1 MKRHERRWHALVAVQ
16 IVALVMLGALS
27 GCAQRTL
34 VQRIDSAAKL
44 IDGSSKTLQATQQA
58 HILSST
64 KAQAIHDQQAN
75 ALRLVNAARENMVA
89 EPENSKAMLD
99 AASKL
104 NDQTAKDLTNAMEAQ
119 QK

>member
-1 MKRHERRWHALVAVQ
+1 MKKHSKEWAASVLLFMVV
-16 IVALVMLGALS
+16 LFTLGAMA
-27 GCAQRTL
+27 GCSQRTL

-64 KAQAIHDQQAN
+64 KAQAIHDQQAT

-89 EPENSKAMLD
+89 EPESSKAMLD